1 MTERIDHVARARVL
15 ETNAWARGGVHG
27 DALIRRPE
35 ERRDMIAS
43 AQVHATLA
51 LVEQQRIANLTA
63 LGQFRVGV
71 DDLPHLRHLVIRP
84 KNEYDIEAVPD
95 IAAALGIEEVQ
106 S

>member
-1 MTERIDHVARARVL
+1 MTERIDHAARARVL

-51 LVEQQRIANLTA
+51 LAEQQRIQNLIA
-63 LGQFRVGV
+63 LARNSRVTPSPLFV
-71 DDLPHLRHLVIRP
+71 DEPDPWDFDARGTLRP
-84 KNEYDIEAVPD
+84 E